1 MSSPPLLGPGISSAH
16 APELDL
22 PARFMALGM
31 LCLLGAAFLFPFAL
45 PSLANG
51 YGAPEVLAFV
61 HLNTLGVVATVIV
74 GASYQLVPVVLQT
87 PLVSPRLGR
96 LSFWIH
102 LTGLSLFLP
111 GLRLSW
117 LPGIGLGATL
127 LFSGLLLYISLIAR
141 TVIRAPHHDVVSG
154 HIVVALVGLS
164 GGVLFGFLLAL
175 NEGAGFLGALTGRL
189 LAAHI
194 TLMFAGWIAIMFT
207 GVAYRLVGMFTLAE
221 DKIWTRVAWAE
232 LALMAAGAWALA
244 LALVLGA
251 GRDGLIPGAAALL
264 AGQALFAMQL
274 AHLYRV
280 RRRRGSDVHI
290 PFALVAAGSGL
301 GATALLTIGLVSG
314 VSVGSALWIAVVWLA
329 LVGMAETAIQG
340 FMYKIATFLVWLHRY
355 APLAGRQ
362 RVPRLEDLF
371 NRRLARTGW
380 VCWTA
385 GLALALAGIVAGS
398 RLVCLL
404 AGLADGAGLVLFLLN
419 MTRIALHSRLA
430 AIHRL
435 SQMRRIWILGMP
447 QKGKNL

>member
-1 MSSPPLLGPGISSAH
+1 MSSRPLPGPGISSAH

-22 PARFMALGM
+22 PARFMAMGM
-31 LCLLGAAFLFPFAL
+31 LCLLIAALVFPFVL

-61 HLNTLGVVATVIV
+61 HLNTLGVVAAVIV

-87 PLVSPRLGR
+87 PLASPRFGR
-96 LSFWIH
+96 LSFWVH

-127 LFSGLLLYISLIAR
+127 LFSGLLLYVSLIGR
-141 TVIRAPHHDVVSG
+141 TIARAPHHDVVSW
-154 HIVVALVGLS
+154 HMAVALVGLC

-175 NEGAGFLGALTGRL
+175 NEGTGFLGARTGRL

-194 TLMFAGWIAIMFT
+194 TLMFAGWIAVMLT

-221 DKIWTRVAWAE
+221 DRLWTRAAWAE
-232 LALMAAGAWALA
+232 LLLTTAGAWSLA

-251 GRDGLIPGAAALL
+251 GRVGLIPGALALL
-264 AGQALFAMQL
+264 LGQALFAAQL

-280 RRRRGSDVHI
+280 RRRRGNDVHI

-301 GATALLTIGLVSG
+301 AAAGLLTIGLVTG
-314 VSVGSALWIAVVWLA
+314 VSVGSALWVAVVWLA
-329 LVGMAETAIQG
+329 LMGMAETAIQG
-340 FMYKIATFLVWLHRY
+340 FLYKIATFLVWLQRY

-371 NRRLARTGW
+371 SRRLARAGW
-380 VCWTA
+380 MCWTA
-385 GLALALAGIVAGS
+385 GLVLALAGILAGS
-398 RLVCLL
+398 RFVCLL
-404 AGLADGAGLVLFLLN
+404 AGLADGAGLSLFLVN
-419 MTRIALHSRLA
+419 MARIALHWHPIAVDRF
-430 AIHRL
+430 R
-435 SQMRRIWILGMP
+435 QMRRIWVSGIP

>member
-1 MSSPPLLGPGISSAH
+1 MSSPSLSGPGISSAH
-16 APELDL
+16 APGLDL

-31 LCLLGAAFLFPFAL
+31 LCLLVAALLFPFAL

-61 HLNTLGVVATVIV
+61 HLNTLGVVAAVIV

-96 LSFWIH
+96 LSFWVH
-102 LTGLSLFLP
+102 LTGLSLFVP

-117 LPGIGLGATL
+117 LPGIGLGASL
-127 LFSGLLLYISLIAR
+127 LFIGLLLYVSLIAR
-141 TVIRAPHHDVVSG
+141 TLRRAPQHDVVSW

-175 NEGAGFLGALTGRL
+175 NEGTGFLGALTGRL

-194 TLMFAGWIAIMFT
+194 TLMFAGWIAVMLT

-221 DKIWTRVAWAE
+221 DRIWTRVAWAE
-232 LALMAAGAWALA
+232 LALTASGAWGLA
-244 LALVLGA
+244 LALVFGA
-251 GRDGLIPGAAALL
+251 GRSGLIPGALALL
-264 AGQALFAMQL
+264 AGQVLFAVQL
-274 AHLYRV
+274 THMYRV

-301 GATALLTIGLVSG
+301 GATALVAFGLGTG
-314 VSVGSALWIAVVWLA
+314 VSVGSTLWIAVVWLA
-329 LVGMAETAIQG
+329 LMGMAETAIQG
-340 FMYKIATFLVWLHRY
+340 FLYKIATFLVWLHRY

-371 NRRLARTGW
+371 SRRLASAGW

-385 GLALALAGIVAGS
+385 GLALALAGILAGS
-398 RLVCLL
+398 RFVCLL
-404 AGLADGAGLVLFLLN
+404 AGLADGAGLSLFLLN
-419 MTRIALHSRLA
+419 MARIALNWRPA
-430 AIHRL
+430 AVDRFR
-435 SQMRRIWILGMP
+435 QMRRIWTVGIP